1 MPCKNAPEFLASHG
15 KLVIQP
21 VKAWEWDAGD
31 DDFGKRFSLP
41 IPPFATATVE
51 LQLNQLSLVIT
62 ERDNT
67 VVDADTTVVFDAL
80 IQFEEGFIT
89 MDGLTHPITD
99 TGIQFV
105 LNEFNLRIESQAY

>member
-1 MPCKNAPEFLASHG
+1 
-15 KLVIQP
+15 
-21 VKAWEWDAGD
+21 
-31 DDFGKRFSLP
+31 
-41 IPPFATATVE
+41 
-51 LQLNQLSLVIT
+51 LVIT